1 LGSREV
7 QQGKVL
13 YMAGENQDD
22 ARMRWIKLAEEM
34 NFDPSTDQAFWRDG
48 VLKLDN
54 DNIWRILMDDCRN
67 AGPFAIVIPDTTAA
81 YYTGDNENDNVQQEK
96 SWQRLRLFT
105 QQIPGGPTVLVP
117 CHPTK
122 NAPPEALFPRG
133 GSGILGEI
141 DGNLTCVKREMIAE
155 VHWLAK
161 WQGWTLRLCR
171 SSSVRGPPTS
181 SRTAGGGRCGP

>member
-1 LGSREV
+1 
-7 QQGKVL
+7 
-13 YMAGENQDD
+13 
-22 ARMRWIKLAEEM
+22 MRWIKLAEEM
-34 NFDPSTDQAFWRDG
+34 NFDPSTDQVFWRDG

-67 AGPFAIVIPDTTAA
+67 AGPFALVIPDTAAA

-117 CHPTK
+117 CHPMK

-133 GSGILGEI
+133 GTTAL
-141 DGNLTCVKREMIAE
+141 AE
-155 VHWLAK
+155 PVDDP
-161 WQGWTLRLCR
+161 
-171 SSSVRGPPTS
+171 SNTS
-181 SRTAGGGRCGP
+181 SFKTISNVSVFDENVKDAAFVVAIWRA